1 MLDNNTINNIII
13 QSEIIQAL
21 MNKQLSKNLLDQ
33 YFALYNFESFEEKID
48 NIFELMFNNFAAANL
63 TTDTEFLKQV
73 FLMIED
79 NQEIANACAA
89 LITFIN
95 TTLNNTMMQLE
106 DKLNQ
111 LLEINYEILPQSN
124 VKKCY
129 LYYLLNILLSRPIVD
144 IDFISKITEELKLF
158 LN

>member
-1 MLDNNTINNIII
+1 MLNNDIINNILA
-13 QSEIIQAL
+13 QSELVQL
-21 MNKQLSKNLLDQ
+21 LVNKQLDKNVLDQ
-33 YFALYNFESFEEKID
+33 YFLLFNLNTFENKMD
-48 NIFELMFNNFAAANL
+48 AVFELIHNNFAAADM
-63 TTDTEFLKQV
+63 TTDIEYLKQV
-73 FLMIED
+73 FLMIEG
-79 NQEIANACAA
+79 NQEIANACAT

-124 VKKCY
+124 VKKYY
-129 LYYLLNILLSRPIVD
+129 LYYLLNILLSRPIND
-144 IDFISKITEELKLF
+144 IELISRITEELKSF